1 MVKKKTS
8 TKKSNS
14 DDESNEEKKQKK
26 KHSSSKHHHHHRSN
40 KHRKKREESEDEN
53 EKRDTDE
60 SDEKKK
66 KHKHS
71 SRKRSKKHKKHESSE
86 EDNNRE
92 PKETRHIKK
101 LSSDYT
107 ADIEPTNSSSPK
119 LLSVLPNISPT
130 PKKSVDRSP
139 SILKLPTNAAIQ
151 QPNRLANISNPSK
164 NSFLPV
170 QPSRQISNSQ
180 AASRNPS
187 NPKVAVQ
194 NFSQT
199 SIPNPKSP
207 SNKIQSFD
215 VLDEIEEEF
224 LAGNNPQ
231 RKKSLSGLGQDW
243 STETDNE
250 LTRRILDNHKQVL
263 LYFAEDVAL
272 FDYIKRW
279 KDENECV
286 TKQDAMVYFGINLYN
301 LLKMIL
307 YFLKNLTG
315 NRQMHLY
322 N

>member
-1 MVKKKTS
+1 M
-8 TKKSNS
+8 
-14 DDESNEEKKQKK
+14 
-26 KHSSSKHHHHHRSN
+26 
-40 KHRKKREESEDEN
+40 
-53 EKRDTDE
+53 
-60 SDEKKK
+60 
-66 KHKHS
+66 
-71 SRKRSKKHKKHESSE
+71 
-86 EDNNRE
+86 
-92 PKETRHIKK
+92 
-101 LSSDYT
+101 
-107 ADIEPTNSSSPK
+107 
-119 LLSVLPNISPT
+119 
-130 PKKSVDRSP
+130 
-139 SILKLPTNAAIQ
+139 
-151 QPNRLANISNPSK
+151 
-164 NSFLPV
+164 PV
-170 QPSRQISNSQ
+170 QPTRQISNSQ
-180 AASRNPS
+180 TASRNPS
-187 NPKVAVQ
+187 NPKFAVQ